1 VSADH
6 DFGPAALYFYL
17 YPRLAVVISLAAK
30 ILRESRFLNPPM
42 NTGFLGRLKR
52 RSLSMRQP
60 RLSPAFGKGP
70 PPAAARLHQKKFNL
84 LLGCAVTNRR
94 HLLRLTQL
102 AQARQSNESASR
114 SHGHQSAIPVLL
126 LKRATLVQQHWF
138 DEMFNQNVARE
149 FDPRSLAKD
158 SNLSL
163 LLESLY
169 ALAPPTSAKTI
180 CLFGRNACQETLLGD
195 YALPAL

>member
-1 VSADH
+1 
-6 DFGPAALYFYL
+6 
-17 YPRLAVVISLAAK
+17 
-30 ILRESRFLNPPM
+30 
-42 NTGFLGRLKR
+42 
-52 RSLSMRQP
+52 
-60 RLSPAFGKGP
+60 
-70 PPAAARLHQKKFNL
+70 
-84 LLGCAVTNRR
+84 
-94 HLLRLTQL
+94 
-102 AQARQSNESASR
+102 
-114 SHGHQSAIPVLL
+114 
-126 LKRATLVQQHWF
+126 
-138 DEMFNQNVARE
+138 MFNQNVARE